1 MSKPIYYTTEGYSPD
16 GSKINGYPVKTG
28 PFPLPS
34 TGTFGS
40 VIGRTSTAASCPEAV
55 QKLKTTQQ
63 KDKNF
68 PRTFID
74 RNVPKIEESC
84 LMEPSKITINIP
96 VKIDVPQSA
105 GRKQRRVSTRRRRA
119 SRRKVKKTRHSTK
132 RSRK

>member
-1 MSKPIYYTTEGYSPD
+1 MSKPIYYTTEGYNPD

-40 VIGRTSTAASCPEAV
+40 MRGSTSTAASCLEAV
-55 QKLKTTQQ
+55 QKIKITQQ

-68 PRTFID
+68 PRTFME
-74 RNVPKIEESC
+74 RNVPRIEESC

-96 VKIDVPQSA
+96 VKIDVPQAA
-105 GRKQRRVSTRRRRA
+105 GRKQRRAFTRRRRA
-119 SRRKVKKTRHSTK
+119 SRRKVKRTKHSRK
-132 RSRK
+132 RSK